1 MKSIWNLAIAET
13 NKIVNTP
20 EQSVEM
26 VRIQYHEDEQRI
38 KYLNAD
44 WGSDLMIS
52 AVRVIRQEQS
62 ESTNAIEIS
71 RKQ

>member
-1 MKSIWNLAIAET
+1 
-13 NKIVNTP
+13 
-20 EQSVEM
+20 M